1 MTAHPTVSKSPQVPE
16 PLAMKKVILL
26 LAGIAAAAGCF
37 LISRSPRKPRSV
49 DDLAHDLQAAWADHH
64 TVV

>member
-1 MTAHPTVSKSPQVPE
+1 
-16 PLAMKKVILL
+16 MKKVILL
-26 LAGIAAAAGCF
+26 LAGVAAAAGCF